1 MQSLILMAVQVLMLI
16 IINLVITQR
25 LKSSV
30 LDVKRKY
37 QSAQVQAST
46 SLRLQTVQLENEAL
60 LGNLEIKSAGKTKPL
75 INPEVLELMKTS
87 IDSGKILKLK
97 NLALKEKR
105 KFNQDLAQLIIA
117 LKEVKI

>member
-1 MQSLILMAVQVLMLI
+1 MLI

-30 LDVKRKY
+30 LGVRRRY
-37 QSAQVQAST
+37 QSAQVLAST

-60 LGNLEIKSAGKTKPL
+60 LGNLEIKPAGKTKPL
-75 INPEVLELMKTS
+75 INPEVLELMMTS
-87 IDSGKILKLK
+87 IDSGKILRLK

-105 KFNQDLAQLIIA
+105 KFNQDLAQLITA

>member
-1 MQSLILMAVQVLMLI
+1 MQSLILKAVQVLMLI

-30 LDVKRKY
+30 LDVRRRY
-37 QSAQVQAST
+37 QSAQVLAST

-60 LGNLEIKSAGKTKPL
+60 LGNLEIKPAGKTKPL
-75 INPEVLELMKTS
+75 INSEVLELMVTS
-87 IDSGKILKLK
+87 INSGKILRLK
-97 NLALKEKR
+97 NLALNERR
-105 KFNQDLAQLIIA
+105 KFNQDLAQLITA

>member
-1 MQSLILMAVQVLMLI
+1 MLI